1 MRLNSISQFKA
12 LVGQEVI
19 CIPTGNAARGRD
31 NNYFETKTVVSVGR
45 KYVKLKDYRED
56 EYRAE
61 DGATRA
67 EVNRGYS
74 GNSGY
79 IFFATEEDYQAHKQ
93 HCNLAQQI
101 SRKTNYFDWSGL
113 SAEDLLTVKK
123 LLGL

>member
-1 MRLNSISQFKA
+1 MRLNSISQFKD

-19 CIPTGNAARGRD
+19 CIPKGNAARGRD
-31 NNYFETKTVVSVGR
+31 NNYSETKTVASVGR

-56 EYRAE
+56 EYRTE
-61 DGATRA
+61 DGATRT
-67 EVNRGYS
+67 EFNRGYS
-74 GNSGY
+74 GNSGHM
-79 IFFATEEDYQAHKQ
+79 FFATEEDYQAHKQ

-101 SRKTNYFDWSGL
+101 SRKTNYLDWSRL